1 MTSHPTPTTPTREPA
16 PPAADAARAVA
27 EEPPAETSD
36 SRRPSRAVRVW
47 ILVAIWA
54 GLSALLA
61 HRLQSRDTP
70 YVFVDEAFFGKLAQ
84 NVGNGEGFTYQGQPS
99 SFRTLYPYLIAP
111 AWLFFKGEAAYHAAL
126 AINAAAMSAAL
137 FPAYALARRV
147 APFAWAVLAGVLAAV
162 SPSIVWSGML
172 MTESLAYPAAAL
184 ALLAMVEALAR
195 PGPRS
200 VLLLAGALLFAALVR
215 GQLAVLAAAFPAA
228 VAIDLL
234 VNRRR
239 FRERV
244 TEHRWLLGAAA
255 AGIAIA
261 LLLVAFGNRD
271 FLLGSYDRVADETPP
286 LGALAETSLSYVAVL
301 GIAVAFVPL
310 IAAIALMLEPRNW
323 RDTQLGPLLAVLIPA
338 TAALLVSAAW
348 VTETVSPELRERYVF
363 YAMPGLAACAAALIR
378 YGRWPLVA
386 GVGVLSAFYM
396 RPTWP
401 NVMGRSEDWR
411 DYDFDALR
419 GLLLGPNHSYVEA
432 VPLGLLEDVQRAR
445 ALFVFAI
452 VAALAYALR
461 GRFRAK
467 LGDRR
472 WQIGLGALVLLVPLV
487 WLKLGPLR
495 YLEPHGLL
503 IDMDNSQERVTF
515 VAAAILAGTACLG
528 TLLRRRTVGALLV
541 LVPTIAFGY
550 FWFTPRLIESNRLA
564 TSLASAYPQPADWVD
579 READGPVAFLRTK
592 NAALATYWHYEVWN
606 EDLEQVY
613 RLDDVQAENGFG
625 QDCVIVRGRGGRLE
639 PPDSCG
645 GIPFP
650 SYLVVAD
657 SDRAVG
663 LSGATLIFESEHLN
677 SRLYRL
683 EPRRPVRIVPPDA

>member
-1 MTSHPTPTTPTREPA
+1 MTSHPTPTTPLRPSAQPRPDAPGA
-16 PPAADAARAVA
+16 PPDEPRTA
-27 EEPPAETSD
+27 EDGPE
-36 SRRPSRAVRVW
+36 RPSRAARAW
-47 ILVAIWA
+47 ILVGIWA

-61 HRLQSRDTP
+61 YRLQSRDTP
-70 YVFVDEAFFGKLAQ
+70 YVFVDEAFFGRLAQ

-215 GQLAVLAAAFPAA
+215 GQLAVLAAAFPVA

-239 FRERV
+239 FRERIA
-244 TEHRWLLGAAA
+244 EHRWLLGAAG
-255 AGIAIA
+255 AGIAVA
-261 LLLVAFGNRD
+261 LLLVLFGNRD

-301 GIAVAFVPL
+301 AIAVAFVPL
-310 IAAIALMLEPRNW
+310 IAAGALMLQPRNW
-323 RDTQLGPLLAVLIPA
+323 RDTQLGPLLAVMLPA
-338 TAALLVSAAW
+338 VAVLLVSAAW

-363 YAMPGLAACAAALIR
+363 YAMPALAACAAALPR

-386 GVGVLSAFYM
+386 AVGALMALYM

-401 NVMGRSEDWR
+401 EVMGRSEDWR

-419 GLLLGPNHSYVEA
+419 GLLLGPNHSYVES
-432 VPLGLLEDVQRAR
+432 VPLDLLQDVQRAR
-445 ALFVFAI
+445 AVFVFAI
-452 VAALAYALR
+452 VAAVAFALR
-461 GRFRAK
+461 GRFREK

-472 WQIGLGALVLLVPLV
+472 WQVALAALAVAVPLA
-487 WLKLGPLR
+487 WLKIGPLHA
-495 YLEPHGLL
+495 LEPHGLL
-503 IDMDNSQERVTF
+503 LDLDHSQERVTF
-515 VAAAILAGTACLG
+515 VAAAILAGTAALG
-528 TLLRRRTVGALLV
+528 TLLRRRAAGALLI
-541 LVPTIAFGY
+541 LLPAIAFGY

-564 TSLASAYPQPADWVD
+564 SSLAAAYPQPVDWVD
-579 READGPVAFLRTK
+579 RTVDEPVAFLRTK
-592 NAALATYWHYEVWN
+592 NTALATYWHYEVWN
-606 EDLEQVY
+606 ERLEQVY
-613 RLDDVQAENGFG
+613 RMDDVQAENGFG
-625 QDCVIVRGRGGRLE
+625 QDCVIVRGRGGRLD

-650 SYLVVAD
+650 SYLILAD
-657 SDRAVG
+657 SERAVE
-663 LSGATLIFESEHLN
+663 LSGAELIFESEHLN

-683 EPRRPVRIVPPDA
+683 DPDRPIRIVPADA

>member
-16 PPAADAARAVA
+16 APAPDLERTAPDEQPP
-27 EEPPAETSD
+27 ESPASE
-36 SRRPSRAVRVW
+36 RPTRAVRVW
-47 ILVAIWA
+47 ILVGIWA

-61 HRLQSRDTP
+61 YRLQSRDTP
-70 YVFVDEAFFGKLAQ
+70 YVFVDEAFFGKLGQ
-84 NVGNGEGFTYQGQPS
+84 NVGNGDGFTYQGQPS

-111 AWLFFKGEAAYHAAL
+111 AWVFFKGEAAYHAAL

-137 FPAYALARRV
+137 FPTYALARRV

-184 ALLAMVEALAR
+184 ALWAMVEALAR
-195 PGPRS
+195 PGLRA
-200 VLLLAGALLFAALVR
+200 VLVLAGALLFAALVR

-239 FRERV
+239 LRERIG
-244 TEHRWLLGAAA
+244 EHRWLLAA
-255 AGIAIA
+255 AGAGLAVA
-261 LLLVAFGNRD
+261 LLLVLFGNRD

-286 LGALAETSLSYVAVL
+286 FGALAETSLSYLAVL
-301 GIAVAFVPL
+301 AIAVAFVPL
-310 IAAIALMLEPRNW
+310 IAAGALMLWPRNW
-323 RDTQLGPLLAVLIPA
+323 RDTQLGPVLAVMLPA
-338 TAALLVSAAW
+338 VVVLVVSAAW

-363 YAMPGLAACAAALIR
+363 YAMPGLAACAAALPR

-386 GVGVLSAFYM
+386 GVGALLAFYM

-401 NVMGRSEDWR
+401 NLMGRSEDWR

-432 VPLGLLEDVQRAR
+432 VPLDLLQDVQRAR
-445 ALFVFAI
+445 AVFVVLI
-452 VAALAYALR
+452 VAAVAFALR
-461 GRFRAK
+461 GRFRDR

-472 WQIGLGALVLLVPLV
+472 WQVGLAALAVAVPLA
-487 WLKLGPLR
+487 WLKIGPLHA
-495 YLEPHGLL
+495 LEPHGLL
-503 IDMDNSQERVTF
+503 LDMDHSQERVTF

-528 TLLRRRTVGALLV
+528 TILRRRAAGALIV
-541 LVPTIAFGY
+541 LVPAIAFGY

-564 TSLASAYPQPADWVD
+564 SSLAAAHPQPVDWVD
-579 READGPVAFLRTK
+579 RAADGPVAFLRTK
-592 NAALATYWHYEVWN
+592 NTALATYWHYEVWN
-606 EDLEQVY
+606 EDLDQVY

-625 QDCVIVRGRGGRLE
+625 QDCIIVRGRGGRLD

-645 GIPFP
+645 GITFP
-650 SYLVVAD
+650 RYLILAD
-657 SDRAVG
+657 SERAVE
-663 LSGATLIFESEHLN
+663 LSGAELIFESEHLN

-683 EPRRPVRIVPPDA
+683 EPGRPIRLVPPDA